1 MASAEPTHAV
11 RFPALREFGG
21 TAVTDTEQ
29 SKHLHDLVSI
39 CSKLPAVSVD
49 QMVGVTR
56 IVSHSPF
63 KGHAPIHKLA
73 ATLAFSD
80 QQVVALVDFLRLL
93 DLIEIDDGNV
103 SLTKHGTDFAR
114 ANMTERRNIFADE
127 LVMRIPI
134 MRRMVDKIASEPTRS
149 LSRTQLVSELA
160 PNLNEEDS
168 ERLINHIVG
177 WARYADLISTDLS
190 DGSVALK
197 AEHPGA

>member
-1 MASAEPTHAV
+1 M
-11 RFPALREFGG
+11 
-21 TAVTDTEQ
+21 TDIEQ

-93 DLIEIDDGNV
+93 DLFEIEDGTV
-103 SLTKHGTDFAR
+103 SLTDHGTVFAR
-114 ANMTERRNIFADE
+114 ANMTERRKIFADG

-134 MRRMVDKIASEPTRS
+134 MRRMVDRMALEPTRS
-149 LSRTQLVSELA
+149 VARTRLFADLV
-160 PNLNEEDS
+160 PHLNQDDS
-168 ERLINHIVG
+168 ERLINHVLG
-177 WARYADLISTDLS
+177 WARYADLISVDAS
-190 DGSVALK
+190 DGTVTLK
-197 AEHPGA
+197 AKHPTAPK